1 MVSRR
6 PDPHDVEVGRRL
18 RACRVERQ
26 MSQLELAT
34 ELGLTFQ
41 QVQKYERGRNRIG
54 AGRLKRIAEILEVPI
69 TYFFA
74 VNGEAN
80 DPAEPREDP
89 RSARLLRAYA
99 RIVSPELQGALLEL
113 AENLAAA
120 GNGLVLDPPN
130 GGH

>member
-18 RACRVERQ
+18 RICRIERE

-34 ELGLTFQ
+34 ALGLTFQ

-54 AGRLKRIAEILEVPI
+54 AGRLKRVAEILEVPI

-74 VNGEAN
+74 DGANG
-80 DPAEPREDP
+80 AENGACAAEDP
-89 RSARLLRAYA
+89 CSMRLLRAYA
-99 RIVSPELQGALLEL
+99 RIHSPELRGALLEL
-113 AENLAAA
+113 AENLATVRTA
-120 GNGLVLDPPN
+120 GTN
-130 GGH
+130 